1 MMRCEHCGL
10 TLLNGFKFCHHCGRT
25 ITVTAAAPEL
35 AAQISEQNP
44 ESEPMLKTEFGAVLE
59 SELITEPE
67 AEEASEIEDF
77 YEEPSRSEITV
88 GGMYIFELLCRIPV
102 LNIFLLAII
111 ASSVRDGPMREIA
124 RAKLLTILT
133 VTLFVILAVLTIVL
147 LLYTETIEP
156 FYLGKWKK

>member
-1 MMRCEHCGL
+1 
-10 TLLNGFKFCHHCGRT
+10 
-25 ITVTAAAPEL
+25 
-35 AAQISEQNP
+35 
-44 ESEPMLKTEFGAVLE
+44 MLKTEFGAVLE

-88 GGMYIFELLCRIPV
+88 GGMYIFELLCRIPI

-111 ASSVRDGPMREIA
+111 ASSVREGAMREIA

-133 VTLFVILAVLTIVL
+133 VTVLFLLAALTIVL
-147 LLYTETIEP
+147 LMYMEVREP
-156 FYLGKWKK
+156 VYLGRWKRN